1 MARFRLALREG
12 RLAMKFVGASLV
24 GFAVDAV
31 VLHLLI
37 GQGLTPAW
45 ARVISLVSAMQ
56 VTFLINGLGVFRR
69 LDLSRPWGAWS
80 RYMLAGGFGNVC
92 NYWIFLTL
100 VSTHWPVISGAL
112 FALSAGSL
120 SAAAINYA
128 GARLIVFRK
137 ARETADYPPPE

>member
-1 MARFRLALREG
+1 MFREG
-12 RLAMKFVGASLV
+12 RLAVKFVGASLV

-31 VLHLLI
+31 LLHLLV
-37 GQGLTPAW
+37 GQGLAPAW
-45 ARVISLVSAMQ
+45 ARVISLASAMQ
-56 VTFLINGLGVFRR
+56 VTFLINGLGVFHR
-69 LDLSRPWGAWS
+69 LDLSRPWGAWG

-100 VSTHWPVISGAL
+100 VSTHWPVVSGPL
-112 FALSAGSL
+112 FALAAGSL

-137 ARETADYPPPE
+137 ARAPTAYRPPE